1 MNVMFAKVDLI
12 PCFVKRVQNC
22 VMIWRHHKISKRLQ
36 VTQKALADWGA
47 ASNLFY
53 TMGDTRLLS
62 SLPWRKAF
70 SDYIFNRNNQ
80 EKKGTNN
87 NSPGYLWLSCASLGT
102 WELPALSRIVVSS
115 RRYRNLISRGA
126 NSLRPSLGCTCFRL
140 DQLLASA
147 SWVSHILCLGID
159 LLRNPKFS

>member
-1 MNVMFAKVDLI
+1 MPPWGSCVDSCSGRL
-12 PCFVKRVQNC
+12 
-22 VMIWRHHKISKRLQ
+22 RHAPPTSASVHWAHNP
-36 VTQKALADWGA
+36 QKALADWGA

-70 SDYIFNRNNQ
+70 SDYIINRNNNE
-80 EKKGTNN
+80 EKKANN
-87 NSPGYLWLSCASLGT
+87 NSPGYLWLFCASLGT

-147 SWVSHILCLGID
+147 S
-159 LLRNPKFS
+159 

>member
-1 MNVMFAKVDLI
+1 M
-12 PCFVKRVQNC
+12 PPR
-22 VMIWRHHKISKRLQ
+22 RTSLQ
-36 VTQKALADWGA
+36 VDVSRDLYIVCAFMYQGMPHQQAQAFTVAHNPQKALADWGA

-147 SWVSHILCLGID
+147 S
-159 LLRNPKFS
+159 